1 MISPDTQLYIYEVH
15 GHVGSLN
22 PENHESF
29 LGLWNEED
37 FSYLFFV
44 EPADEYVSA
53 MVHRAGYVLG
63 SRHEMAYRDWQEGL
77 PPSGVTIA
85 GVDFLPADYPS
96 APERAVLLDP
106 SVVFGDGN
114 HPTTRACLE
123 IMRELVDTRVIRSML
138 DLGTGTGIL
147 ALAAAVMGIQR
158 VVAVDRNELAYQTAC
173 ENVSRNR
180 LSETVKV
187 HLGEARIFLGHA
199 FDLVVA
205 NLPFQVLR
213 DLMVL
218 RGVDSQ
224 GAWVVSGINKKQGET
239 LQDLL
244 KEQNYRFP
252 AERTDSPWIT
262 FAAVKE

>member
-1 MISPDTQLYIYEVH
+1 VISPDAQLYIYELH
-15 GHVGSLN
+15 GPVGNLLPST
-22 PENHESF
+22 PASF

-44 EPADEYVSA
+44 EPADEYVRDV
-53 MVHRAGYVLG
+53 VHQTGYVLG

-77 PPSGVTIA
+77 PPSGVTLA
-85 GVDFLPADYPS
+85 GVTFIPGDYPS
-96 APERAVLLDP
+96 APARAVLLDP

-123 IMRELVDTRVIRSML
+123 IMRELVDERGIRSML

-147 ALAAAVMGIQR
+147 ALAGAAMGIQR
-158 VVAVDRNELAYQTAC
+158 VVAVDRNELAFQTAC
-173 ENVSRNR
+173 ENVTRNG
-180 LSETVKV
+180 LSEIIKV
-187 HLGEARIFLGHA
+187 HLGEARFFLDRT

-213 DLMVL
+213 DLLVL
-218 RGVDSQ
+218 SGVDAQ
-224 GAWVVSGINKKQGET
+224 AAWIVSGVNEKQAET

-244 KEQNYRFP
+244 REQHYVMLE
-252 AERTDSPWIT
+252 ERKDSPWMT
-262 FAAVKE
+262 FAAARR